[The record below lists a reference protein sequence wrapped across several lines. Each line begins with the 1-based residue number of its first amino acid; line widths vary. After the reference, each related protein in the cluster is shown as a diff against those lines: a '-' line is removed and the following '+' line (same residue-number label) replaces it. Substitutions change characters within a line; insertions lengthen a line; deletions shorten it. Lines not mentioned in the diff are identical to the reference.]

1 MAMSE
6 KDFFLNYVL
15 TRLQIPWPEPLWSEV
30 EEYFNYLDNGRHEL
44 DDLIDKTL
52 PTWKELFFGADTRL
66 KPLNKKDRARYD
78 ELREIAA
85 KYSENYYYFETEDD
99 GYDDEMIMRCVR
111 SVRDED
117 FFKLDEKQ
125 RQIAIELLELELLE
139 LKRDEETLYID
150 IRPFLRKFSLYE
162 LHIDL
167 FDNERRLKYR
177 YLKMK
182 YGRRERLRKER
193 EEEERKRRSRIAAC
207 LG

>member
-1 MAMSE
+1 MSE

-30 EEYFNYLDNGRHEL
+30 EEYFNYLDYGKYEQQ
-44 DDLIDKTL
+44 DLLEKTL
-52 PTWKELFFGADTRL
+52 PTWKELLLGTNTER

-78 ELREIAA
+78 ELRDIAA
-85 KYSENYYYFETEDD
+85 KYKGNCHYFETEDD
-99 GYDDEMIMRCVR
+99 GYDDEMIKRCVR
-111 SVRDED
+111 NVRDED
-117 FFKLDEKQ
+117 FLKLDEKQ

-139 LKRDEETLYID
+139 LKSDEETLGVD

-167 FDNERRLKYR
+167 FDNERRLKHR

-182 YGRRERLRKER
+182 YGRRERLRKEM